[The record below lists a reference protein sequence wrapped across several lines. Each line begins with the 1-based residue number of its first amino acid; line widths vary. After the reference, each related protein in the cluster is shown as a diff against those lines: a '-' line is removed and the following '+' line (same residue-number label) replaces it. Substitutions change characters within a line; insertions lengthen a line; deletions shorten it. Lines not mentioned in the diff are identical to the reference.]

1 MIATTKETTLTGD
14 YEATFYSLYHRE
26 APLVMRYL
34 VAAVHDTATA
44 EDLCGDTFCRA
55 WDGWARFQGDDAA
68 ARGWVMRIARNRLVD
83 HVRRNRRVTFEA
95 LPDQVSSGSGTV
107 AAVAERLDLRRALA
121 GLSADERDLLAMRL
135 AGLSHVEIGEVQGR
149 SEEAV
154 KKSWQRTLLKA
165 RNLLEADA

>member
-1 MIATTKETTLTGD
+1 MTGD
-14 YEATFYSLYHRE
+14 TEATFYGLYHRE

-34 VAAVHDTATA
+34 YAAVHDTATA

-55 WDGWARFQGDDAA
+55 WDGWARFSGDDAA

-83 HVRRNRRVTFEA
+83 HLRRNRRVTFEA
-95 LPDQVSSGSGTV
+95 LPEQLSAGGT
-107 AAVAERLDLRRALA
+107 ATAVAERLDLRRALA

-135 AGLSHVEIGEVQGR
+135 AGLSHAEIAGVQGK
-149 SEEAV
+149 SEEAI
-154 KKSWQRTLLKA
+154 KKTWQRTLLKA